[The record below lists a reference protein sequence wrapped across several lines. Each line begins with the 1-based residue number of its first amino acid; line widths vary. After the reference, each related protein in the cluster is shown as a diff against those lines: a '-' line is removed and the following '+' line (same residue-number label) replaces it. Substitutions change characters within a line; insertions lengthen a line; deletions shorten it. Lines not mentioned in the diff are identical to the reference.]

1 MVPVHRCFFMDNV
14 RPADI
19 YVIDDQPIDSMIL
32 RLLFKKFDP
41 DLLIEAISNAYT
53 ALERL
58 KAIANSEP
66 FFLPDYIFLDLDMPE
81 MDGWQFLK
89 EYERLGISQF
99 KSIQIYVLSSSLY
112 QNDIQKSLLN
122 PLVQDFIS
130 KPLSLQHIKEIFQPA

>member
-1 MVPVHRCFFMDNV
+1 MDNV